1 VNQFRIVLSDDLI
14 SRENSRDFSP
24 AMKVDQMVILEL
36 VAQAAEQAA
45 EPRLSCSPDGI
56 LKLYNFVMKLYTLLQ
71 Q

>member
-24 AMKVDQMVILEL
+24 AMKVDQIVILEL
-36 VAQAAEQAA
+36 VAQAA

-56 LKLYNFVMKLYTLLQ
+56 LKLYNFVMKLYTLL
-71 Q
+71 